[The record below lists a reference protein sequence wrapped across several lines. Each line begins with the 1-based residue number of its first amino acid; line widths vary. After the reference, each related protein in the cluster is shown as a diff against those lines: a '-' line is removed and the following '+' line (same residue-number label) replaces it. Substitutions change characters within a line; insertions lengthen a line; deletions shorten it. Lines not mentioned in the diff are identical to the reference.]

1 MKNIVEDLIQ
11 IMYDCE
17 DENARECLVNS
28 IKDLIYELSDTI
40 NCPSN
45 WRYIGE
51 ELAKKY
57 KNSEEDS
64 DRFIYN
70 ELDFWEYE
78 D

>member
-11 IMYDCE
+11 IMYNCE

-28 IKDLIYELSDTI
+28 IKDLIYKLSDTI

-45 WRYIGE
+45 WRDIGE

-57 KNSEEDS
+57 SKEDS
-64 DRFIYN
+64 DKNRFIYY
-70 ELDFWEYE
+70 ELDFWKYE